1 MKRILSVIALAA
13 ASTLALTTPAFA
25 SEGPPPP
32 VSEEEAT
39 YLDELLENAGQPATY
54 SSVDPDADNG
64 ISARGFVP
72 APYNCTLYPSVVHV
86 RTKSGEKLNVGAKPY
101 TKCDKAVSA
110 IKQTSSLYIVEW
122 AGTYYRPMVTDVVAN
137 NVKQKTL
144 TQQNVQYFCKNKNGS
159 NFIQKTK
166 GEITLNTR
174 YYSAVTTPVKNLAC
188 GY

>member
-1 MKRILSVIALAA
+1 MKRVLSVIALAA

-25 SEGPPPP
+25 AEVPPPP
-32 VSEEEAT
+32 ASEEEAT
-39 YLDELLENAGQPATY
+39 YLDELLENAGQPTTY
-54 SSVDPDADNG
+54 SSVDPDSANG

-72 APYNCTLYPSVVHV
+72 APYNCTLYPSAVHV